1 MRSARLR
8 SISLAVIAVGA
19 AASLGILVY
28 ALVSWE
34 SVEPREWPEA
44 AKALLTLI
52 SPYFGLAVVTL
63 LLSRTTLGSALV
75 LLGSTLTTLLGLVL
89 LFRLLIRVD
98 AEAFLYLLLAVS
110 TQWTGVLV
118 TAGVVG
124 VCLLL
129 QWLVATRR
137 RRS

>member
-1 MRSARLR
+1 MSSAKLR
-8 SISLAVIAVGA
+8 SVSLAVIAVGA

-28 ALVSWE
+28 ALLSWD
-34 SVEPREWPEA
+34 SVELRELPEA

-52 SPYFGLAVVTL
+52 SPYFGLAMVAL
-63 LLSRTTLGSALV
+63 LLSRTTLASALV
-75 LLGSTLTTLLGLVL
+75 LLGSALTTLLGLVL

-118 TAGVVG
+118 TAGAAG
-124 VCLLL
+124 VCLLV
-129 QWLVATRR
+129 QWLVAARG